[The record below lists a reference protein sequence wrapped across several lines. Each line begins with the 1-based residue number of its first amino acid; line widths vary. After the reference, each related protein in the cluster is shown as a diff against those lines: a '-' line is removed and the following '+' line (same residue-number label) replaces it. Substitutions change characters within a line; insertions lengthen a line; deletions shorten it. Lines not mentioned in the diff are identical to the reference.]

1 MPYPKQ
7 HSQDQGLVGALLP
20 LNPSLL
26 LWDALRMTE
35 AEAGD
40 RHGVTKIRS
49 MMAKMTGRGSL

>member
-7 HSQDQGLVGALLP
+7 HSQDQGLVGA

-40 RHGVTKIRS
+40 QHGLTKIRS
-49 MMAKMTGRGSL
+49 TMDRWLGGVVC